1 MPLPKARDNFSTIW
15 RIAKTITVPNTV
27 DRGPDAS
34 IQFILLSEFPGKTKH
49 QAMDKMMLYLHID
62 GQTVGADS
70 SWPAGL
76 SRQPVQGSSPTYSLV
91 LQWKGPMPSL

>member
-49 QAMDKMMLYLHID
+49 QAMDKMMLYLHGD
-62 GQTVGADS
+62 
-70 SWPAGL
+70 
-76 SRQPVQGSSPTYSLV
+76 RQSMISFYAAAAKSLQ
-91 LQWKGPMPSL
+91 LCLTL